1 MRIGVLGGTF
11 DPIHVAHVFMGATAR
26 HQFDLDT
33 VLYPVANRPW
43 QKAGR
48 KITPAEDRFDMVA
61 AALDGIDGLEP
72 SRMEIDRG
80 GTTYTADTVA
90 QLRREHPDAE
100 LFLIVGTDVAKDL
113 HTWER
118 VDEVRQAVTLVIAR
132 RPGHPAAPAAA
143 ADPATPTT
151 PPGWRT
157 VFIEAPLLDLS
168 STTLRDW
175 ARQGRPLDGLVPPAT
190 VRLLRER
197 GLYALPR

>member
-48 KITPAEDRFDMVA
+48 EITPAEDRFDMVA
-61 AALDGIDGLEP
+61 AALDGVDGLEP

-90 QLRREHPDAE
+90 QLQREHPVAE
-100 LFLIVGTDVAKDL
+100 LFLIVGTDVANEL

-118 VDEVRQAVTLVIAR
+118 VDEVRQAVTLVIAH
-132 RPGHPAAPAAA
+132 RPGH
-143 ADPATPTT
+143 TTTT
-151 PPGWRT
+151 PPGWQA
-157 VFIEAPLLDLS
+157 VHIEAPLLDLS
-168 STTLRDW
+168 STTLREW

>member
-48 KITPAEDRFDMVA
+48 EITPAEDRFDMVA

-90 QLRREHPDAE
+90 QLQREHPDAE
-100 LFLIVGTDVAKDL
+100 LFLIIGTDVANDL

-132 RPGHPAAPAAA
+132 RPDH
-143 ADPATPTT
+143 ATATA
-151 PPGWRT
+151 PPGWRA
-157 VFIEAPLLDLS
+157 VHIEAPLLDLS
-168 STTLRDW
+168 STTLRQW